1 MSGNYL
7 PWPQRAP
14 RKYRGISALI
24 VGAAGAVYRLFAPII
39 SRFPGLIALAL
50 LFGAILGAA
59 AVGYSL
65 RAYQHVADGSVA
77 LSPAMSIE
85 QVDRALISK
94 GIWIPASI
102 VWLFQVSLVRDLIAV
117 LGILTFVSLL
127 AMFCIWWERKVSA
140 KLQSRMGPMRVGG
153 WHGWSQSLADGIKL
167 MAKEDFIPASGDRP
181 LFRLAPYLAFVPAL
195 AAFMVLPFGAYW
207 VMRDLDVALLL
218 LLAVL
223 AIEVIGVLVAGWASN
238 NKWSV
243 YGAMREACQV
253 VSYEVPMGV
262 SLLIPV
268 MIVGSLR
275 LSEIAEAQSGGW
287 FRWIAWHSPW
297 SFLAMLTYF
306 IASLASCKRAPFDLP
321 EAESELV
328 AGFHT
333 EYSGFRWCL
342 FFFAEYAAMFIVSAL
357 LTILFLGAWDSPWAG
372 LQNALGDALNWPWLA
387 QLDTSHRPL
396 DRLLYGVLF
405 SGPLWFVGKCLLL
418 VFVQMW
424 LRWTLPR
431 LRIDQVLYSC
441 VQVILPLTLVLL
453 LLSAVWEI
461 AVREAQAVQAI
472 SEILKYVLA
481 AIGIVAIGFA
491 LVTILAG
498 FRQRRELVGPMAV
511 ERPLAGS

>member
-1 MSGNYL
+1 MNGYYL
-7 PWPQRAP
+7 PWPQRQP
-14 RKYRGISALI
+14 RKYRGISAPI
-24 VGAAGAVYRLFAPII
+24 AAIAVGVYRVFAPII
-39 SRFPGLIALAL
+39 ARFPGLTASVLLIA
-50 LFGAILGAA
+50 AILASGT
-59 AVGYSL
+59 VGYGIRAFEQVVDASGTAATSL
-65 RAYQHVADGSVA
+65 SFGQ
-77 LSPAMSIE
+77 IE
-85 QVDRALISK
+85 QTLNSK
-94 GIWIPASI
+94 NIWMPATI
-102 VWLFQVSLVRDLIAV
+102 VWVLQFPLLRDLVAV

-140 KLQSRMGPMRVGG
+140 KMQSRLGPMRVGG

-167 MAKEDFIPASGDRP
+167 MAKEDFIPASADGP

-223 AIEVIGVLVAGWASN
+223 SIEVIGVLVAGWASN

-243 YGAMREACQV
+243 YGAIREACQV

-275 LSEIAEAQSGGW
+275 LSDIAEAQAGGW

-297 SFLAMLTYF
+297 SFLAMVTYF

-372 LQNALGDALNWPWLA
+372 LQNTLGSALNWRWLA
-387 QLDTSHRPL
+387 QLDASMRPL
-396 DRLLYGVLF
+396 DRLLHGVLF
-405 SGPLWFVGKCLLL
+405 SGPIWFIGKCLLL
-418 VFVQMW
+418 IFVQMW

-453 LLSAVWEI
+453 LASAVWEI
-461 AVREAQAVQAI
+461 AVRESAAMQIV
-472 SEILKYVLA
+472 SEILKYLLA
-481 AIGIVAIGFA
+481 AVGILAVAVA
-491 LVTILAG
+491 LVTIAAG
-498 FRQRRELVGPMAV
+498 FRRRRELVGPMAV
-511 ERPLAGS
+511 DRPLPGA